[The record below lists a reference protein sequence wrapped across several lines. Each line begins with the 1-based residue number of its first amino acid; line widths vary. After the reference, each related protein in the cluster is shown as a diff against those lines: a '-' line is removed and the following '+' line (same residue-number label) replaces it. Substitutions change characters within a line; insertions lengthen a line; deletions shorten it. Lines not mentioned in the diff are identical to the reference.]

1 MPFHVKQGEQRLQR
15 LVRLMADAPVRVTAV
30 APDEGYARHVEDAL
44 TGVALIEAAPPGP
57 LVDVGSGG
65 GVPGLVLAVLLPAR
79 AVTLVESNG
88 RRAAFLRDAAAE
100 LGLANVTVLAE
111 RAETAARGAA
121 RDAFAV
127 ATCRALA
134 PPPVAL
140 ELCLPL
146 VRPGGRMVL
155 YAGAVN
161 VSSLEGVARLVGAEV
176 DGATPVEGSER
187 RHLVTLTKLAPTPAR
202 FPRRPGMAAK
212 RPLA

>member
-1 MPFHVKQGEQRLQR
+1 MKQADERLGR
-15 LVRLMADAPVRVTAV
+15 LIALMADAPVRVTAV
-30 APDEGYARHVEDAL
+30 AAAQGWARHVEDAL
-44 TGVALIEAAPPGP
+44 TGLAAVAAAPPGP

-65 GVPGLVLAVLLPAR
+65 GVPGLVLAVRLPER
-79 AVTLVESNG
+79 PVTLIESHG
-88 RRAAFLRDAAAE
+88 RRAAFLREAAAA
-100 LGLANVTVLAE
+100 LGLEHVSVVAE
-111 RAETAARGAA
+111 RAETVARGPA
-121 RDAFAV
+121 RDSFAV

-155 YAGAVN
+155 YAGAVEAGTLA
-161 VSSLEGVARLVGAEV
+161 SVARALGGALDEV
-176 DGATPVEGSER
+176 APVDGSER
-187 RHLVTLTKLAPTPAR
+187 RHLVTLTKLEPTPAR